1 MYKLRFIAI
10 LSPLALLGL
19 SHMVR
24 AEALPG
30 DIPGIDVPAGFHITR
45 YSDQTPNARSLALG
59 EDGTVYVGTM
69 TEGNV
74 YALQDNDRDGH
85 AETVRTVVRGLNVP
99 NGVAWYQG
107 DLYIAE
113 LHRIIKIRDVAHHLD
128 GNATFEP
135 VYSGFPNEKHHGWK
149 YLRVGPDHKLYT
161 PVGAPCNIC
170 LPPNEM
176 FTALTRMN
184 PDGSHFEI
192 YAKGLRNSVGF
203 DWLPGTGELY
213 ATDNGRDYLGDDAPA
228 DELNRVSHAGQHFGY
243 PWCHAGNIPDP
254 EYGGQHACTEFEP
267 PAWKFPAH
275 VAALGIRFY
284 QGKQFP
290 AKYQGQLFVAQH
302 GSWNRTQPQGY
313 RVALVRFN
321 DGKPVSEEV
330 FASGWLH
337 ADGKAS
343 GRPVDI
349 LEMPDGALLVS
360 DDLAG
365 AVYRISYR

>member
-1 MYKLRFIAI
+1 MCRLRFLAA
-10 LSPLALLGL
+10 LSSFILLGL
-19 SHMVR
+19 PLVVQ
-24 AEALPG
+24 AEALSE

-59 EDGTVYVGTM
+59 DDGTVYVGTM
-69 TEGNV
+69 TEGKV
-74 YALQDNDRDGH
+74 YALQDRDRDGH
-85 AETVRTVVRGLNVP
+85 AETVRTILQGLSHP

-107 DLYIAE
+107 DLYVAE
-113 LHRIIKIRDVAHHLD
+113 LQRIIKIRNVANHLD
-128 GNATFEP
+128 GNAVPEP

-149 YLRVGPDHKLYT
+149 YLRVGPDHKLYA

-170 LPPNEM
+170 LPTGEM
-176 FTALTRMN
+176 FAGLTRMDL
-184 PDGSHFEI
+184 DGSHFEV
-192 YAKGLRNSVGF
+192 YAQGLRNSVGF
-203 DWLPGTGELY
+203 DWMPSTGELY
-213 ATDNGRDYLGDDAPA
+213 ATDNGRDNLGDDVPA
-228 DELNRVSHAGQHFGY
+228 DELNHVSHAGQHFGY
-243 PWCHAGNIPDP
+243 PWCHGGDIADP
-254 EYGGQHACTEFEP
+254 EYGKQRACTEFEP

-275 VAALGIRFY
+275 VAPLGIRFY

-290 AKYQGQLFVAQH
+290 ARYQGQLFVAQH
-302 GSWNRTQPQGY
+302 GSWNRKQPQGY
-313 RVALVRFN
+313 RVVLVRFK
-321 DGKPVSEEV
+321 DGKPVSDEV

-337 ADGKAS
+337 ADGKAA